1 VDVGLMADDAAL
13 GRHGARARAA
23 GADFDAFFRA
33 NYGWAVRLAHVL
45 VGDQATAE
53 DVVQDAYAKVQPR
66 FDQLENPGAFL
77 RVTIVNTSRS
87 HHRRRGREV
96 ARLRR
101 VDATAGSIAPEARE
115 LLDAVDGLPH
125 RQKVVIVLRYYED
138 LSEREIAEALGCRP
152 GTVKSLAARAL
163 AALGKEIER

>member
-1 VDVGLMADDAAL
+1 M
-13 GRHGARARAA
+13 
-23 GADFDAFFRA
+23 
-33 NYGWAVRLAHVL
+33 L

-53 DVVQDAYAKVQPR
+53 DVVQDAYTRVQPR
-66 FDQLENPGAFL
+66 FAELENPGAFL
-77 RVTIVNTSRS
+77 RVTVVNASRS
-87 HHRRRGREV
+87 HHRRRGREA

-101 VDATAGSIAPEARE
+101 VAPTMEWVGPEARE

-138 LSEREIAEALGCRP
+138 LSEREIADALGCRP

-163 AALGKEIER
+163 ANLAKEIER